1 MQQLQFEAS
10 WDKAIAAADRENIER
25 IFNETKHQ
33 QRSGILFSPVR
44 EAINHREALL
54 VTVLVHNFTDE
65 AFRFD
70 GVKLRYSVGG
80 KAVGEDDFTLP
91 LEIPSGVSMPWT
103 FIFPRGSYTPVAAFQ
118 NGELEII

>member
-10 WDKAIAAADRENIER
+10 WDKAIAGVDRKNIER
-25 IFNETKHQ
+25 IFNETKHL
-33 QRSGILFSPVR
+33 QRSVILFSPVR

-54 VTVLVHNFTDE
+54 VTVLVHNFTDA

-70 GVKLRYSVGG
+70 GVKLRYSVEG
-80 KAVGEDDFTLP
+80 AALGEDAFTLP
-91 LEIPSGVSMPWT
+91 LVIPSGVSMPWT
-103 FIFPRGSYTPVAAFQ
+103 FIFPWGSYTPGATFE